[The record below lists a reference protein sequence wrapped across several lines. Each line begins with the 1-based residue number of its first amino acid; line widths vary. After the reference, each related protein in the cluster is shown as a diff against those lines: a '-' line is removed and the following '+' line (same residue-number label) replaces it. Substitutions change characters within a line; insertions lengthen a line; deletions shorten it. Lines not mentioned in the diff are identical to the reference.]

1 MKVLSFCFC
10 KDPNGHV
17 GLVKSFA
24 KGYLTVLFDD
34 GQRDVRP
41 ADVTFL

>member
-10 KDPNGHV
+10 KDKDGHV
-17 GLVKSFA
+17 GLVKSFSHGFLA
-24 KGYLTVLFDD
+24 VLFDD
-34 GQRDVRP
+34 GKREVRP

>member
-10 KDPNGHV
+10 KDSNGHV
-17 GLVKSFA
+17 GLVREYN

-34 GQRDVRP
+34 GTRDVKP